1 MIKYPFFFWQI
12 LISKYHSPIQLYG
25 NCNPNVL
32 IAFPTVATEA
42 FLSGSPAFM
51 EKTKHIY

>member
-25 NCNPNVL
+25 NCNLNVL

-42 FLSGSPAFM
+42 FLSGSPAFL